1 MADNHSNGG
10 KFPVPNG
17 TDAETQLR
25 TFVRTK
31 SEIIS
36 GGLIFLACFLIFW
49 FSPVHQVTDSSY
61 SMLLSESLLH
71 HRSFE
76 LDHYAIPH
84 GEPTWIPV
92 YFRNGE
98 IYQLELVN
106 GRLYYHLPPGTSI
119 LSVPFVAV
127 MNIFGVSAANP
138 DGTYNS
144 AGEERIQI
152 ILAAILMA
160 ALACVCFYT
169 ARLVLPI
176 RWSAIIALG
185 GTLGTQIWS
194 TTSRGMWSET
204 WGTLLLAIVLVM
216 LLKKDLRK
224 GTISPVI
231 LGSLV
236 SWLYFVRP
244 TYSLH
249 IFAITVY
256 LVLFHREHLVRY
268 LITGAA
274 WLAGFMIYSW
284 HIYHHLVPSYYR
296 ASRLHFAVVWAG
308 LAGNLLS
315 PSRGV
320 LIHVPLIL
328 FVGYLLIRY
337 RRQIISP
344 KLVLIALFVIVSH
357 LFVTSASLQW
367 WGGHAFG
374 ARFTTGLVPWFVLL
388 AIIGIQAMLVPRV
401 NGSPA
406 KVGHQVELAVGA
418 TLLVLS
424 ITINGLG
431 AIDRST
437 WTWNMRPSNI
447 DQHPERLWDWRQPQ
461 FLAGFLPPPVPS
473 EIPTINQTRIE
484 FSQPESNKY
493 AWYGWSSSEERF
505 RWSEGHE
512 AALIFGLEDATDVQ
526 LQMNFGAFI
535 VPGKL
540 PEQRVELA
548 INGHPLR
555 TLLLREETPKV
566 YDFVL
571 PKALLRRANVLT
583 FKLPNAAS
591 PGSLNVNDDHRQ
603 LGIAMY
609 WIELHAQPR
618 LVLMRFSE
626 ECYKSL
632 YDLCA

>member
-10 KFPVPNG
+10 KSPVPND
-17 TDAETQLR
+17 TDAETELKA
-25 TFVRTK
+25 FVRTK

-36 GGLIFLACFLIFW
+36 GGLIFVVCFLIFLW
-49 FSPVHQVTDSSY
+49 SPVHQVTDSSY

-76 LDHYAIPH
+76 LNHYAIPH
-84 GEPTWIPV
+84 GEPIWIPF
-92 YFRNGE
+92 YFRNGD

-119 LSVPFVAV
+119 LSIPFVAV
-127 MNIFGVSAANP
+127 MNMFGVSAANP
-138 DGTYNS
+138 DGTYNPV
-144 AGEERIQI
+144 GEERIQI
-152 ILAAILMA
+152 MLAAILMA
-160 ALACVCFYT
+160 VLACVFFYT
-169 ARLVLPI
+169 ARLVLPV
-176 RWSAIIALG
+176 RWSALIALG

-194 TTSRGMWSET
+194 TASRGMWSET
-204 WGTLLLAIVLVM
+204 WGTLLLAMVLRM
-216 LLKKDLRK
+216 LLKQDIGKESLRPVLL
-224 GTISPVI
+224 GT
-231 LGSLV
+231 LV

-244 TYSLH
+244 TYSIH

-268 LITGAA
+268 LITGGA

-284 HIYHHLVPSYYR
+284 HIYHQLVPSYYR
-296 ASRLHFAVVWAG
+296 ASRLDFAAVWPG
-308 LAGNLLS
+308 LVGNLFS

-320 LIHVPLIL
+320 LVCVPSIL
-328 FVGYLLIRY
+328 LVGYLLIIY
-337 RRQIISP
+337 RHEIKFPR
-344 KLVLIALFVIVSH
+344 LVWLSLFVISCH
-357 LFVTSASLQW
+357 LVVTSATQQW

-388 AIIGIQAMLVPRV
+388 AIIGVQAMLVRR
-401 NGSPA
+401 NSGSA
-406 KVGHQVELAVGA
+406 SNVKHRIELAAGA
-418 TLLVLS
+418 AFLLVS
-424 ITINGLG
+424 ISINGLG

-437 WTWNMRPSNI
+437 WAWNMRPSNI
-447 DQHPERLWDWRQPQ
+447 DQHPGRLWDWRQPQ
-461 FLAGFLPPPVPS
+461 FLAGFLLPPLPS
-473 EIPTINQTRIE
+473 EIPITNQTRIE

-493 AWYGWSSSEERF
+493 AWYGWSVSEERF
-505 RWSEGHE
+505 RWSDGHQ
-512 AALIFGLEDATDVQ
+512 AALIFGLEDVTDVQ

-540 PEQRVELA
+540 PEQRVEIA

-555 TLLLREETPKV
+555 TLQLRDETPKV

-571 PKALLRRANVLT
+571 SKALLRRTNVLT
-583 FKLPNAAS
+583 FKLPDAAS
-591 PGSLNVNDDHRQ
+591 PGSLNVNDDQRE

-618 LVLMRFSE
+618 LFSRRCCE
-626 ECYKSL
+626 ECYKSRV
-632 YDLCA
+632 

>member
-10 KFPVPNG
+10 KFPEPND

-36 GGLIFLACFLIFW
+36 GVLIFVTCFLIFW
-49 FSPVHQVTDSSY
+49 CSPVHQVTDSSY

-84 GEPTWIPV
+84 GEPKWIPI

-106 GRLYYHLPPGTSI
+106 GSLYYYLPPGTSI

-127 MNIFGVSAANP
+127 MNMFGVSAANA
-138 DGTYNS
+138 DGTYNP

-152 ILAAILMA
+152 SLAAILMA
-160 ALACVCFYT
+160 ALACVFFCT
-169 ARLVLPI
+169 ARLVLAV

-204 WGTLLLAIVLVM
+204 WGTLLLAIVLLM
-216 LLKKDLRK
+216 LLKQDLRK

-231 LGSLV
+231 LGTLV

-244 TYSLH
+244 TYSFH
-249 IFAITVY
+249 IFAITLY

-284 HIYHHLVPSYYR
+284 HIYHQLVPSYYR
-296 ASRLHFAVVWAG
+296 VSRLHFAVVWAG

-320 LIHVPLIL
+320 LIYVPLIL
-328 FVGYLLIRY
+328 FVGYLLVIY
-337 RRQIISP
+337 RREIKFP
-344 KLVLIALFVIVSH
+344 KLVLLTLLVIACH
-357 LFVTSASLQW
+357 LFVTSATQQW

-388 AIIGIQAMLVPRV
+388 AIIGVQAMLVRR
-401 NGSPA
+401 NSGSSSNV
-406 KVGHQVELAVGA
+406 KHRIELAAGA
-418 TLLVLS
+418 AFLLVS

-431 AIDRST
+431 ATDRAT

-461 FLAGFLPPPVPS
+461 FLAGFVHPPLPDAMPPLQSGP
-473 EIPTINQTRIE
+473 ID
-484 FSQPESNKY
+484 FSKPESDIY
-493 AWYGWSSSEERF
+493 LWYGWSAAESEY
-505 RWSEGHE
+505 RWTDSKE
-512 AALIFGLEDATDVQ
+512 AALVFALAPVNDLKLEMK
-526 LQMNFGAFI
+526 LRPFLLK
-535 VPGKL
+535 GKL
-540 PEQRVELA
+540 EEQRVYLNL
-548 INGHPLR
+548 NGQR
-555 TLLLREETPKV
+555 IETLVLKEDKTEEYKLLLPKGLLRE
-566 YDFVL
+566 
-571 PKALLRRANVLT
+571 RNVLV
-583 FKLPNAAS
+583 FELPDAS
-591 PGSLNVNDDHRQ
+591 SPLNLGVNQDSRR
-603 LGIAMY
+603 LGIAMSRMQLQ
-609 WIELHAQPR
+609 IATTGQKNLGP
-618 LVLMRFSE
+618 
-626 ECYKSL
+626 
-632 YDLCA
+632 